1 MKWQDLNYFNIG
13 PRLTLAFA
21 LLISLVLGGN
31 GLVLWQFQMVRLQT
45 GRLTGGNQQVIAALQ
60 LDRNLLLF
68 YHQLDD
74 LVERKDAQRF
84 MTEAGPL
91 SKTLLEQIKQTRKTL
106 THLPAKTRVDT
117 AFLPTLDAIETDL
130 PSQIE
135 GFSALAKLGE
145 WELVRTRLASGM
157 NVLESQISNLVT
169 SIDQESGEELMNAV
183 SGMRDGQRRIAFVVP
198 ITAISTVFIA
208 AFFAWA
214 VTRRM
219 LELRVEERVAERT
232 RVARELHD
240 TLLQS
245 FQGLMLRFQTVDEML
260 PARPMDAKT
269 ALEGAL
275 DRADQ
280 AISEGR
286 DAITDIRAST
296 LASHDLEKSISA
308 LMTNL
313 SEELAAGDGSSVTF
327 RVLVEGEPRAVR
339 PTLQDEIYRIARES
353 LRNAFRHAQA
363 GHIETEITYG
373 ESLRLR
379 FRDDGKGM
387 DPSVV
392 EHGGRSGHWGLPG
405 IHERAKQIGAE
416 LTVWSELG
424 AGTEVE
430 LTIPGSIAYEA
441 SPTRPRFRLFR
452 KRTEQ
457 DHEHRS

>member
-1 MKWQDLNYFNIG
+1 MKWQDLNYFDIG
-13 PRLTLAFA
+13 PRLTLVF
-21 LLISLVLGGN
+21 GGN
-31 GLVLWQFQMVRLQT
+31 GLVLWQFQMARLQT

-106 THLPAKTRVDT
+106 THLPAKTGVDP
-117 AFLPTLDAIETDL
+117 AFLPALDAIETDL

-286 DAITDIRAST
+286 DAITDIRTSA
-296 LASHDLEKSISA
+296 LASHDLEKSITA
-308 LMTNL
+308 LLTNL
-313 SEELAAGDGSSVTF
+313 SEELGAGNGSAVTF
-327 RVLVEGEPRAVR
+327 RVLVEGA
-339 PTLQDEIYRIARES
+339 
-353 LRNAFRHAQA
+353 
-363 GHIETEITYG
+363 
-373 ESLRLR
+373 
-379 FRDDGKGM
+379 
-387 DPSVV
+387 
-392 EHGGRSGHWGLPG
+392 
-405 IHERAKQIGAE
+405 
-416 LTVWSELG
+416 
-424 AGTEVE
+424 
-430 LTIPGSIAYEA
+430 
-441 SPTRPRFRLFR
+441 
-452 KRTEQ
+452 
-457 DHEHRS
+457 